1 MVIKIHSSPQN
12 HPDSPL
18 ADLPAYFSDGGTMR
32 PAIFKTLLS
41 AFFILPLCACQAN
54 VGQAVDPEQD
64 HPAEVQ
70 QIIQAYSSII
80 TDCDIENA
88 EFSLIYL
95 DDDAV
100 PELVIL
106 DRYHNRYSIYTV
118 KDSSAV
124 CLVDYITTVEMSY
137 YERYGVI
144 SAFYRWNGG
153 GDEGS
158 YANTYYQID
167 QHSEPLTDD
176 SIPDFESTY
185 NAVYDENGQWTG
197 TGTVNYSAKGE
208 EIEEAAYHQIET
220 DLNILQTD
228 ERCCF
233 SETSECFTKDELL
246 LYLEM
251 TTTLEAVS

>member
-1 MVIKIHSSPQN
+1 M
-12 HPDSPL
+12 
-18 ADLPAYFSDGGTMR
+18 T
-32 PAIFKTLLS
+32 AIFKTLLS
-41 AFFILPLCACQAN
+41 AFFILLLCACQTGD
-54 VGQAVDPEQD
+54 GQADNPDQD
-64 HPAEVQ
+64 RTAEAQ
-70 QIIQAYSSII
+70 QLIQAYSPII

-88 EFSLIYL
+88 EFSMIYL

-106 DRYHNRYSIYTV
+106 DRYYNRYSIYTV

-124 CLVDYITTVEMSY
+124 CLVDHITTVEMSY
-137 YERYGVI
+137 YEHCGVI

-158 YANTYYQID
+158 YANAYYQID

-176 SIPDFESTY
+176 SIPDLEFTY

-197 TGTVNYSAKGE
+197 TGTVNYSVKGE
-208 EIEEAAYHQIET
+208 EIDEAAYQQILA
-220 DLNILQTD
+220 DLDLPQA
-228 ERCCF
+228 EEKSCF

-251 TTTLEAVS
+251 TTTLEAASS

>member
-1 MVIKIHSSPQN
+1 MKTAVLKMFLLALSS
-12 HPDSPL
+12 L
-18 ADLPAYFSDGGTMR
+18 M
-32 PAIFKTLLS
+32 
-41 AFFILPLCACQAN
+41 LCVCQAGDKG
-54 VGQAVDPEQD
+54 VEPEQD

-70 QIIQAYSSII
+70 QIIQAYSPII
-80 TDCDIENA
+80 TDCDIKNA

-106 DRYHNRYSIYTV
+106 DRYYNRYSIYTV
-118 KDSSAV
+118 KDSSAI

-137 YERYGVI
+137 YEHCGVI

-158 YANTYYQID
+158 YANAYYQID

-176 SIPDFESTY
+176 SIPDFEFTY
-185 NAVYDENGQWTG
+185 KAVYDENGQWTG

-208 EIEEAAYHQIET
+208 EIDEAAYHQIET

-228 ERCCF
+228 ERSCF

-251 TTTLEAVS
+251 TTTVEATS

>member
-1 MVIKIHSSPQN
+1 
-12 HPDSPL
+12 
-18 ADLPAYFSDGGTMR
+18 MR
-32 PAIFKTLLS
+32 PAIIKTLLP
-41 AFFILPLCACQAN
+41 AFFILLLCTCQADGGRATN
-54 VGQAVDPEQD
+54 SEQD
-64 HPAEVQ
+64 SPVEVQ
-70 QIIQAYSSII
+70 QIIQTYSPII

-95 DDDAV
+95 DGDAV

-106 DRYHNRYSIYTV
+106 DRYYNRYSIYTI

-137 YERYGVI
+137 YEHCGAI

-158 YANTYYQID
+158 YANAYYQID

-176 SIPDFESTY
+176 SIPDFEFTY
-185 NAVYDENGQWTG
+185 NAVYDENSQWTG
-197 TGTVNYSAKGE
+197 TGTVNYSVKGE
-208 EIEEAAYHQIET
+208 EIDEAAYQQILA
-220 DLNILQTD
+220 DLDLPQA
-228 ERCCF
+228 EEKSCF

-251 TTTLEAVS
+251 TTTLEAASS